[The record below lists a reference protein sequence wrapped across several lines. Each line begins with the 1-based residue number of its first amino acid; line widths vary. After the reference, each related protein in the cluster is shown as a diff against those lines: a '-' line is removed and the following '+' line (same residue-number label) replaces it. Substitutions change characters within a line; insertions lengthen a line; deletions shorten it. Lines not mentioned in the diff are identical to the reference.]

1 MTTLIERTKMDNTL
15 IQKTIQLDST
25 QESINKVT
33 AYIDE
38 IYSAQSDILNDAYGN
53 IIIAMTEAVN
63 NAINHGNKNIPE
75 KKVTVGYSQ
84 TDTKVSFTIEDEGN
98 GFDYE
103 NVPDPTDPA
112 NLEKLNGRGIF
123 LMTNL
128 ADDIHF
134 HEEGKRIE
142 LIFNLA

>member
-1 MTTLIERTKMDNTL
+1 MEKSILKPSIVLE
-15 IQKTIQLDST
+15 ST

-33 AYIDE
+33 AFIDE
-38 IYSAQSDILNDAYGN
+38 IYSVQSDKLKDAYGN

-63 NAINHGNKNIPE
+63 NAITHGNQNIPE
-75 KKVTVGYSQ
+75 KKVAVGYKQ
-84 TDTKVSFTIEDEGN
+84 TDKSISFTVEDEGN

-128 ADDIHF
+128 ADDVKF
-134 HEEGKRIE
+134 HEQGKRIE

>member
-1 MTTLIERTKMDNTL
+1 MITLIERTKMDNTL
-15 IQKTIQLDST
+15 IKKTIQLDST

-38 IYSAQSDILNDAYGN
+38 IYSAQSDKLNDAYGN

-84 TDTKVSFTIEDEGN
+84 TDTKILFTIEDEGN

-123 LMTNL
+123 LMSNL

>member
-84 TDTKVSFTIEDEGN
+84 TDTKI
-98 GFDYE
+98 
-103 NVPDPTDPA
+103 
-112 NLEKLNGRGIF
+112 
-123 LMTNL
+123 
-128 ADDIHF
+128 
-134 HEEGKRIE
+134 
-142 LIFNLA
+142 

>member
-1 MTTLIERTKMDNTL
+1 MEQSILKPSIVL
-15 IQKTIQLDST
+15 AST

-33 AYIDE
+33 AFIDE
-38 IYSAQSDILNDAYGN
+38 IYSAHSDKLKDAYGN

-63 NAINHGNKNIPE
+63 NAITHGNKNIPE
-75 KKVTVGYSQ
+75 KKVAVSYKQ
-84 TDTKVSFTIEDEGN
+84 TDKNISFTVEDEGS

-128 ADDIHF
+128 ADDVKF
-134 HEEGKRIE
+134 HEQGKRIE